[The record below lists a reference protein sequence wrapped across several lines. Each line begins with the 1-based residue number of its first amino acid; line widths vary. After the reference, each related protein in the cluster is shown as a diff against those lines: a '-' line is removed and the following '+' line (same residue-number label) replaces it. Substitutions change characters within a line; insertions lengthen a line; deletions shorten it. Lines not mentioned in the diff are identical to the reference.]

1 VTRATT
7 LQRLER
13 ILVLVPWLLAHPGV
27 DVDEVTARFGV
38 SRDELLRDLD
48 VLGYCGLPG
57 YGGGDLVEVGVVG
70 DRVTV
75 RLADFFRRPLT
86 VTRREAL
93 GLLLAARA
101 LAAVPGL
108 PESADLTSAL
118 VKLETALGTRAPVA
132 IDLTA
137 PGDQYLPE
145 LRRAIEE
152 RRVVHLAY
160 RSRSKQEHTERDV
173 EPWAVVGAGGAWYLQ
188 GWCRSARAARD
199 FRLDRVVTLDVTDR
213 DAGPVPD
220 HPPAPPV
227 YQPGAGDVEVVLD
240 LDPAVWWLP
249 DRLVVDRVEDAPG
262 GAEVRRLTL
271 RTPELEW
278 VARMVLARSPAVRVV
293 APPALAAR
301 VHALAGRT
309 LAPYRNPDARP
320 VPGDVTGGQAAAVS
334 DR

>member
-1 VTRATT
+1 MSRPTT

-13 ILVLVPWLLAHPGV
+13 ILVLVPWLLEHPGV

-57 YGGGDLVEVGVVG
+57 YGGGDLVEVAVVG

-86 VTRREAL
+86 LTRREAL

-118 VKLETALGTRAPVA
+118 VKLEAALGAEARLV

-137 PGDQYLPE
+137 DGDRHLPA
-145 LRRAIEE
+145 LRRAVAE

-160 RSRSKQEHTERDV
+160 RSRSKQQHTERDV
-173 EPWAVVGAGGAWYLQ
+173 EPWAVVGVGGAWYLQ
-188 GWCRSARAARD
+188 GWCRLARAPRA
-199 FRLDRVVTLDVTDR
+199 FRLDRVVSLDVTDA

-220 HPPAPPV
+220 EPLGPPV
-227 YQPGAGDVEVVLD
+227 YAPSAGDVEVVLD
-240 LDPAVWWLP
+240 LAPEVWWLP
-249 DRLVVDRVEDAPG
+249 DRLVVDRVEEVASD
-262 GAEVRRLTL
+262 VRRVTL
-271 RTPELEW
+271 RTAELEW
-278 VARMVLARSPAVRVV
+278 VARLVLARSPSVRVV
-293 APPALAAR
+293 APGGLSDRVRALAAT
-301 VHALAGRT
+301 T
-309 LAPYRNPDARP
+309 LARYPR
-320 VPGDVTGGQAAAVS
+320 S
-334 DR
+334 